1 MAGLRQKDFF
11 SEGNYK
17 LKQTKGNY
25 EMFTKRKWAKEKAK
39 NPWKYIG
46 WKKMLLSLKK
56 YYKNPIVDSCWSL
69 TENSKIL

>member
-1 MAGLRQKDFF
+1 MAGLRQQDFF

-25 EMFTKRKWAKEKAK
+25 EMCTKIKWAKEKAK
-39 NPWKYIG
+39 NPWKYTE

-56 YYKNPIVDSCWSL
+56 
-69 TENSKIL
+69 IL

>member
-25 EMFTKRKWAKEKAK
+25 EMFTKRK
-39 NPWKYIG
+39 
-46 WKKMLLSLKK
+46 
-56 YYKNPIVDSCWSL
+56 
-69 TENSKIL
+69 